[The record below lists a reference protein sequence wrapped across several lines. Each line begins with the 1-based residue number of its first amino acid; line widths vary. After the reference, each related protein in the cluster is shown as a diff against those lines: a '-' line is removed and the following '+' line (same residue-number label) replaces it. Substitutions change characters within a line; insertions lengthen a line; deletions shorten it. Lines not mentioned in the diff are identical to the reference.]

1 MAWIRENRLVQAE
14 SCFDMALVL
23 KSLRFS
29 PSTMGV
35 LLGVVLAPFPFCIPG
50 AYGFV
55 MAVAF
60 AIGADALA
68 YSLKTGAGGFVVVVV
83 VGLGDGGLDGE

>member
-1 MAWIRENRLVQAE
+1 MTFRFFFGGGVAWIRENRLVQAE

-35 LLGVVLAPFPFCIPG
+35 LLGVVLAPFPLCIPG
-50 AYGFV
+50 VYGFV

-68 YSLKTGAGGFVVVVV
+68 YS
-83 VGLGDGGLDGE
+83 